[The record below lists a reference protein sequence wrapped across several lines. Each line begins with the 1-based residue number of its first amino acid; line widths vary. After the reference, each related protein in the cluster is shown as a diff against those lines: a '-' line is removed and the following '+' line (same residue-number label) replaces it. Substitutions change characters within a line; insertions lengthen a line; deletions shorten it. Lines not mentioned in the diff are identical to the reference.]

1 MTTSVAIPPAPFSL
15 HIGPAGVVD
24 DFLRWLLTHRSAV
37 VVAYVLGFAYPVT
50 SLASAFGV
58 APALSATLV
67 ASGLFRITVQ
77 GLLNGPAF
85 LLAGYVLHRL
95 GLTGWRAALT
105 AVALGTLPAAVHG
118 TLVLVT
124 GWNDMLV
131 GTGDSR
137 DFLIDSMANT
147 FSMALL
153 FFTHLQHSR
162 AHADAAE
169 RLEAAKAA
177 QREARRRLAYGQL
190 KAVQARIDPQ
200 FLFDMLDAVRRA
212 YESDP
217 ERAERLLDE
226 LVAFLRA
233 ALPRLQDASS
243 TVPREAETAR
253 ALARLHA
260 LSANSSVGLAI
271 DLDDE
276 VMAAR
281 FPPGVLL
288 PLLNDVLQVRAGPC
302 ALSATRRAADSLIVL
317 SVPAAPSEAAVER
330 VRAVLADLYGSA
342 AELVVEVKGEGSSII
357 VKVPHERA

>member
-1 MTTSVAIPPAPFSL
+1 MTVTIPPAPFSL
-15 HIGPAGVVD
+15 HVGPARVA
-24 DFLRWLLTHRSAV
+24 DFRHWLRAHRNTV
-37 VVAYVLGFAYPVT
+37 VVAALLGLAYPVT

-58 APALSATLV
+58 ATGLSAPLV
-67 ASGLFRITVQ
+67 ASGLFRTTVQ
-77 GLLNGPAF
+77 GLVNLPS
-85 LLAGYVLHRL
+85 LLIAGYVLQRL
-95 GLTGWRAALT
+95 DLTGWRAAFA
-105 AVALGTLPAAVHG
+105 AVALATAPAAVHG

-124 GWNDMLV
+124 EWNDMLV
-131 GTGDSR
+131 GTGHSR
-137 DFLIDSMANT
+137 DFLVDSMANT

-153 FFTHLQHSR
+153 FFMHLQHSR
-162 AHADAAE
+162 AHEDAAK
-169 RLEAAKAA
+169 RLDAAKTA
-177 QREARRRLAYGQL
+177 QREARRRLAYGKL

-260 LSANSSVGLAI
+260 LSANSSVGMAI
-271 DLDDE
+271 DLDEE

-288 PLLNDVLQVRAGPC
+288 PLLNDVLQRRAGPC
-302 ALSATRRAADSLIVL
+302 ALTATRRSAESLIVL

-330 VRAVLADLYGSA
+330 VQAVLADLYGSA
-342 AELVVEVKGEGSSII
+342 AELVVAAQGEGSSAV
-357 VKVPHERA
+357 VKVPYERA

>member
-1 MTTSVAIPPAPFSL
+1 MTMAMAIRPVSTNL
-15 HIGPAGVVD
+15 QRGQSGLS
-24 DFLRWLLTHRSAV
+24 DFVQWVRTYPTAV
-37 VVAYVLGFAYPVT
+37 VVAYLLGFAYPLT
-50 SLASAFGV
+50 SLVSALGV
-58 APALSATLV
+58 ATGLSASPV
-67 ASGLFRITVQ
+67 ESGVFRTMAQ
-77 GLLNGPAF
+77 GLHNGTVF
-85 LLAGYVLHRL
+85 LIAGYFLRRL
-95 GLTGWRAALT
+95 DLTGWRAVLASLGLAAATATAFGALT
-105 AVALGTLPAAVHG
+105 YTASWT
-118 TLVLVT
+118 
-124 GWNDMLV
+124 DMLA
-131 GTGDSR
+131 GTGDAR
-137 DFLIDSMANT
+137 DFAVDSMANT

-169 RLEAAKAA
+169 RLDAAKVA

-200 FLFDMLDAVRRA
+200 LLFDMLDAVRRA

-217 ERAERLLDE
+217 VRAERLLDE

-260 LSANSSVGLAI
+260 LSADSSVGMSI
-271 DLDDE
+271 DLADDA
-276 VMAAR
+276 MAAR

-288 PLLNDVLQVRAGPC
+288 PLLNEALQVRAGAC
-302 ALSATRRAADSLIVL
+302 ALTATHRGADSVIVL
-317 SVPAAPSEAAVER
+317 TVPSAPSEATVER

-342 AELVVEVKGEGSSII
+342 AELTVVAKGEGASAV
-357 VKVPHERA
+357 VKVPYERA

>member
-1 MTTSVAIPPAPFSL
+1 MTMAVGVSPVPFSQ
-15 HIGPAGVVD
+15 HIGPPGLA
-24 DFLRWLLTHRSAV
+24 DFVRWVRTHRSAV
-37 VVAYVLGFAYPVT
+37 VVAYLLGFAYPVT
-50 SLASAFGV
+50 SLASAFGI
-58 APALSATLV
+58 ATGLSTTLV
-67 ASGLFRITVQ
+67 ASGIFRTAVQ
-77 GLLNGPAF
+77 GLLNGPMF
-85 LLAGYVLHRL
+85 LLAGYFLQRL
-95 GLTGWRAALT
+95 DLTGWRAALAVPALAT
-105 AVALGTLPAAVHG
+105 APAAIFG
-118 TLVLVT
+118 VLISIT
-124 GWNDMLV
+124 SWTDQLV
-131 GTGDSR
+131 GTGDAR
-137 DFLIDSMANT
+137 DFAVDSVANT

-153 FFTHLQHSR
+153 FLTHLQHSR
-162 AHADAAE
+162 AHEDASG

-233 ALPRLQDASS
+233 ALPRLQDSSS
-243 TVPREAETAR
+243 TVPREAETSR

-260 LSANSSVGLAI
+260 LSANSSVGMAI

-276 VMAAR
+276 TMGAR

-288 PLLNDVLQVRAGPC
+288 PLLNDALELRAGPC
-302 ALSATRRAADSLIVL
+302 ALTATRRDADSLIVL
-317 SVPAAPSEAAVER
+317 TVPAAPSEATVER

-342 AELVVEVKGEGSSII
+342 AELVVEAKGDGSVAI
-357 VKVPHERA
+357 VKVPYERA

>member
-1 MTTSVAIPPAPFSL
+1 MTMTVAIPPAPFRL
-15 HIGPAGVVD
+15 HVGQAGVA
-24 DFLRWLLTHRSAV
+24 DFVRWLRTHRSAV
-37 VVAYVLGFAYPVT
+37 VVAHLLGLAYPVT

-67 ASGLFRITVQ
+67 ASGLFRTTVQ
-77 GLLNGPAF
+77 GLLNGPSF
-85 LLAGYVLHRL
+85 LLAGYVLQRL
-95 GLTGWRAALT
+95 DLTGWRAALA
-105 AVALGTLPAAVHG
+105 AVALATAPAAVHG

-131 GTGDSR
+131 GTGYSR
-137 DFLIDSMANT
+137 DFLVDSIANT
-147 FSMALL
+147 YSMALL
-153 FFTHLQHSR
+153 FFTHLQHGR
-162 AHADAAE
+162 AHAVAAE
-169 RLEAAKAA
+169 RLDAAKAA
-177 QREARRRLAYGQL
+177 QREVRRRLAYGQL

-212 YESDP
+212 YERDP

-260 LSANSSVGLAI
+260 LSANSSVGMAI
-271 DLDDE
+271 DLGD
-276 VMAAR
+276 VMGAR

-288 PLLNDVLQVRAGPC
+288 PLLNDVLQRRAGAC
-302 ALSATRRAADSLIVL
+302 ALTADRRAADSLIVL
-317 SVPAAPSEAAVER
+317 TVPAAPSAATVER

-342 AELVVEVKGEGSSII
+342 AELIVEARGDASSVIM
-357 VKVPHERA
+357 KVPYERA

>member
-1 MTTSVAIPPAPFSL
+1 VTMTATLPPVPFSL
-15 HIGPAGVVD
+15 PSGSSGTAGLLHW
-24 DFLRWLLTHRSAV
+24 LRTHGSAV
-37 VVAYVLGFAYPVT
+37 VVAYLLGMAYPVT

-58 APALSATLV
+58 APELSATLV
-67 ASGLFRITVQ
+67 GSGLFRTTAQ
-77 GLLNGPAF
+77 GFMNGPAF
-85 LLAGYVLHRL
+85 LLAGYVLQRL
-95 GLTGWRAALT
+95 DLTGWRAAI
-105 AVALGTLPAAVHG
+105 AALGLGTVPAALHG
-118 TLVLVT
+118 ILVLVT

-131 GTGDSR
+131 GTGHTR
-137 DFLIDSMANT
+137 DFLVDSIANT
-147 FSMALL
+147 YSMALL

-162 AHADAAE
+162 AHAVAAA
-169 RLEAAKAA
+169 RLDAAKAA

-200 FLFDMLDAVRRA
+200 FLFDMLDAVRLA

-233 ALPRLQDASS
+233 ALPRLHDASS

-260 LSANSSVGLAI
+260 LSADSSVDMAI
-271 DLDDE
+271 DLADDA
-276 VMAAR
+276 MAAR

-288 PLLNDVLQVRAGPC
+288 PLLNDALQVRAGTC
-302 ALSATRRAADSLIVL
+302 ALSATRDGADSRIVL
-317 SVPAAPSEAAVER
+317 TVPAAPSDATVAR

-342 AELVVEVKGEGSSII
+342 AELVVEPSGDAHRVS
-357 VKVPHERA
+357 VRLPYERA

>member
-1 MTTSVAIPPAPFSL
+1 VTMAVAIRPGPFNREVGLS
-15 HIGPAGVVD
+15 GVA
-24 DFLRWLLTHRSAV
+24 DFMRWFRTHRTAI
-37 VVAYVLGFAYPVT
+37 VVAYLLGFAYPVT
-50 SLASAFGV
+50 SLASVLGV
-58 APALSATLV
+58 APELSATMVGSGILRTVLEGAMNGPSFLV
-67 ASGLFRITVQ
+67 AGYFLQR
-77 GLLNGPAF
+77 LN
-85 LLAGYVLHRL
+85 
-95 GLTGWRAALT
+95 LTGWMAALVS
-105 AVALGTLPAAVHG
+105 AALAGGYAAIFG
-118 TLVLVT
+118 GLVYFLAWT
-124 GWNDMLV
+124 DMLV
-131 GTGDSR
+131 GTGDAR
-137 DFLIDSMANT
+137 DFAVDSVANT

-162 AHADAAE
+162 THADAAE
-169 RLEAAKAA
+169 RLGAAKAA

-243 TVPREAETAR
+243 TVPRETETAR

-260 LSANSSVGLAI
+260 LSAASNVDMVV
-271 DLDDE
+271 DLTDDA
-276 VMAAR
+276 MAAR

-288 PLLNDVLQVRAGPC
+288 PLLNEALRVRAGTC
-302 ALSATRRAADSLIVL
+302 GLAATREGADSRIVL
-317 SVPAAPSEAAVER
+317 TIPAAPSQATVER

-342 AELVVEVKGEGSSII
+342 AELVVEASGDAHRANVR
-357 VKVPHERA
+357 VPYERA

>member
-1 MTTSVAIPPAPFSL
+1 MTMAVAMRPAPFDLQVGSS
-15 HIGPAGVVD
+15 GVAEFV
-24 DFLRWLLTHRSAV
+24 RWLRTHRTTV
-37 VVAYVLGFAYPVT
+37 VVAYLLGFAYPLT
-50 SLASAFGV
+50 SLASALGV
-58 APALSATLV
+58 VPELSATV
-67 ASGLFRITVQ
+67 VGQGLFRTVVQ
-77 GLLNGPAF
+77 GALNGPSF
-85 LLAGYVLHRL
+85 LLAGYFLQRL
-95 GLTGWRAALT
+95 NLTGWKAALVSAALAGFPAT
-105 AVALGTLPAAVHG
+105 LFGVLIYLVAWT
-118 TLVLVT
+118 
-124 GWNDMLV
+124 DMLV
-131 GTGDSR
+131 GTGDAR
-137 DFLIDSMANT
+137 DFAVDSMANT

-169 RLEAAKAA
+169 RLDAAKVE

-260 LSANSSVGLAI
+260 LSADSSVDMVI
-271 DLDDE
+271 DQTDDA
-276 VMAAR
+276 MAAR

-288 PLLNDVLQVRAGPC
+288 PLLNEALQVRAGTC
-302 ALSATRRAADSLIVL
+302 ALTATRDGADSRIVL
-317 SVPAAPSEAAVER
+317 TVPAAPSDATVER

-342 AELVVEVKGEGSSII
+342 AKLVVDAGGEAHRAS
-357 VKVPHERA
+357 VRVPYERA

>member
-1 MTTSVAIPPAPFSL
+1 
-15 HIGPAGVVD
+15 
-24 DFLRWLLTHRSAV
+24 
-37 VVAYVLGFAYPVT
+37 
-50 SLASAFGV
+50 
-58 APALSATLV
+58 
-67 ASGLFRITVQ
+67 
-77 GLLNGPAF
+77 
-85 LLAGYVLHRL
+85 
-95 GLTGWRAALT
+95 
-105 AVALGTLPAAVHG
+105 
-118 TLVLVT
+118 
-124 GWNDMLV
+124 
-131 GTGDSR
+131 
-137 DFLIDSMANT
+137 MANT

-169 RLEAAKAA
+169 RLDAAKVA

-200 FLFDMLDAVRRA
+200 LLFDMLDAVRRA

-217 ERAERLLDE
+217 VRAERLLDE

-260 LSANSSVGLAI
+260 LSADSSVGMSI
-271 DLDDE
+271 DLADDA
-276 VMAAR
+276 MAAR

-288 PLLNDVLQVRAGPC
+288 PLLNEALQVRAGAC
-302 ALSATRRAADSLIVL
+302 ALTATHRGADSVIVL
-317 SVPAAPSEAAVER
+317 TVPSAPSEATVER

-342 AELVVEVKGEGSSII
+342 AELTVAAKGEGASAV
-357 VKVPHERA
+357 VKVPYERA